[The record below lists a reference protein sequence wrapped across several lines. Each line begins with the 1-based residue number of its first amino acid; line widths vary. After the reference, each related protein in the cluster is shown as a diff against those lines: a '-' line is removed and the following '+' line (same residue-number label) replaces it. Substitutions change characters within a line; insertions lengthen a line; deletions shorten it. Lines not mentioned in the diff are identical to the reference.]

1 MKTILLSLISV
12 AFLGAAACDDGSS
25 GGIALEFQPV
35 GTTTSALTA
44 GSVEVAPGF
53 TVTRLEALITEL
65 KLLPDKDPVTEE
77 KEAKFKAKG
86 DFWIDALDPDSST
99 IPTIPPPA
107 ETYKKVEF
115 KFEKVKDSHGIDGT
129 DAAIALDATING
141 TSVVVR
147 IEKTD
152 KVTLRH
158 VDGIALA
165 TGGTSTFLLNLNV
178 PGWFDGVDLSTLTAD
193 ANGVILIEK
202 ETNKDAYATVTANL
216 KATIKLLRK
225 P

>member
-1 MKTILLSLISV
+1 MKGFAFPLMALALLS
-12 AFLGAAACDDGSS
+12 AAACDDGSS
-25 GGIALEFQPV
+25 GGIAIEFRPTS
-35 GTTTSALTA
+35 TTASALTA
-44 GSVEVAPGF
+44 ASVELAPGF

-65 KLLPDKDPVTEE
+65 KLLPGKDPVTED

-86 DFWIDALDPDSST
+86 DFWVDALDPDNST
-99 IPTIPPPA
+99 IPAIPLPA

-115 KFEKVKDSHGIDGT
+115 KFEKTKDSSGIDGT

-141 TSVVVR
+141 VAVVVR
-147 IEKTD
+147 IDKTD

-158 VDGIALA
+158 QDGIALA
-165 TGGTSTFLLNLNV
+165 SGGTSTFLLDLNV
-178 PGWFDGVDLSTLTAD
+178 PGWFDGIDVGALDVD
-193 ANGVILIEK
+193 ANGVVRIDK
-202 ETNKDAYATVTANL
+202 GANKDAYDRLGANL